1 MLCYGPITVSTTDP
15 TPTPSVLS
23 PQPTIVAPTV
33 AIIGRPNVGKSTLF
47 NRILGT
53 KTAIVDDVPGVTR
66 DRNYADANYRNRPFR
81 LVDTGGLEPSAS
93 EGMLALIKRQSEL
106 AIEEA
111 EILILLMDGRTGLM
125 PQDREVVHLLRG
137 TTKPLFVVVNKIDTP
152 KVEPLVADFYQLG
165 IEQLFP
171 VSAEHGIGISELLD
185 AIYPL
190 LPAPEEHTG
199 PHGMPRIAVV
209 GRPNVGKS
217 TLVNAVLGE
226 ERVVV
231 SDVPGTTR
239 MPSTRWLSM
248 MAVGICSPTR
258 PASGAGEGGSRNRRP
273 QRRAFAP
280 GHRTVRRRRPLARC
294 RRRRDGTGHQD
305 RRRGNTAGA
314 RLRVVGQQ
322 MGPARGR
329 PAGQA
334 EI

>member
-1 MLCYGPITVSTTDP
+1 
-15 TPTPSVLS
+15 
-23 PQPTIVAPTV
+23 
-33 AIIGRPNVGKSTLF
+33 
-47 NRILGT
+47 
-53 KTAIVDDVPGVTR
+53 
-66 DRNYADANYRNRPFR
+66 
-81 LVDTGGLEPSAS
+81 
-93 EGMLALIKRQSEL
+93 
-106 AIEEA
+106 
-111 EILILLMDGRTGLM
+111 M

-137 TTKPLFVVVNKIDTP
+137 TTKPLFVAINKIDTP

-239 MPSTRWLSM
+239 DAIDSL
-248 MAVGICSPTR
+248 AVYDGRRVFVHRHGRHQAP
-258 PASGAGEGGSRNRRP
+258 GEG
-273 QRRAFAP
+273 
-280 GHRTVRRRRPLARC
+280 
-294 RRRRDGTGHQD
+294 
-305 RRRGNTAGA
+305 
-314 RLRVVGQQ
+314 
-322 MGPARGR
+322 
-329 PAGQA
+329 
-334 EI
+334 